1 MFCVTNREY
10 GDFCNCLF
18 GESGQVTQASEILL
32 LSFSRAACDELR
44 QRLRA
49 LDRGLSAAVKVRT
62 FHSFALDLFRSH
74 REAALNATETMESNR
89 NLIVC
94 PTMALFSDDAYN
106 TQLEPGTGAGTL
118 IGNWQDDATNSLQE
132 RALRDSSGEG
142 RTVPQRHLPRS
153 GLLKDWTKVPPQP
166 RKGDDTF
173 DRVYG
178 PKSSLE
184 WEPASNAIGK
194 VDNSTP
200 NIMMDGPLD
209 VALKTAHHEGAEMDV
224 QSEEGILEEVNH
236 ARYFETTTGVGHQ
249 KPDYT
254 VAKKASHTSKC
265 YEQEIRCGPEPDVM
279 PALENT
285 GLEVPFHA
293 HYSRVDQIT
302 NTRMFMA
309 DKEFRGNVTAS
320 APTGVGPF
328 HRNAEFTKGCEK
340 FILAVHKDE
349 GLNAMYEGLKDLNP
363 MRQLGGEHPVAHFAL
378 IPSLAALKGTIHRKV
393 QEVWGPLGYVNLRQ
407 RLCEFCDHE
416 GFIRKADVVEVLRE
430 HLGLSEEEVGSK
442 PLDVWLSQLTT
453 MKKEELKASTFM
465 SSLRPALPQ
474 KDKRRVLT
482 AFKLLQG
489 PSGTARLGDWLERL
503 EAGDMKQ
510 TIIVAFGAE
519 DEDWRR
525 AQTMDKSVDVNLIGQ
540 FVSTYDSH

>member
-1 MFCVTNREY
+1 
-10 GDFCNCLF
+10 
-18 GESGQVTQASEILL
+18 
-32 LSFSRAACDELR
+32 
-44 QRLRA
+44 
-49 LDRGLSAAVKVRT
+49 
-62 FHSFALDLFRSH
+62 
-74 REAALNATETMESNR
+74 
-89 NLIVC
+89 
-94 PTMALFSDDAYN
+94 MALFSDDAYN
-106 TQLEPGTGAGTL
+106 TELQPGTGAGTL
-118 IGNWQDDATNSLQE
+118 IGNWFEE
-132 RALRDSSGEG
+132 RVLRDSSGEG

-178 PKSSLE
+178 PKSGLE
-184 WEPASNAIGK
+184 WEPASKAIGK

-200 NIMMDGPLD
+200 NIMMEGPLN
-209 VALKTAHHEGAEMDV
+209 VALKTAHHEGAELDV
-224 QSEEGILEEVNH
+224 QCEEGIVEEINH
-236 ARYFETTTGVGHQ
+236 ARFFETTTGVGHQ

-265 YEQEIRCGPEPDVM
+265 YEQEIRCGPEPDLM
-279 PALENT
+279 PALENE

-328 HRNAEFTKGCEK
+328 HRNAEFSKGCEK
-340 FILAVHKDE
+340 FILAIHKDE

-363 MRQLGGEHPVAHFAL
+363 MRQLGGEHPASEHFAL

-430 HLGLSEEEVGSK
+430 QLGLLEEEVGSK

-465 SSLRPALPQ
+465 SSLRPSLPQ
-474 KDKRRVLT
+474 KEKRRVLT

-489 PSGTARLGDWLERL
+489 PSGNARLGDWLQRL
-503 EAGDMKQ
+503 DDGDLKQ
-510 TIIVAFGAE
+510 TVIVAFGAE
-519 DEDWRR
+519 DEE
-525 AQTMDKSVDVNLIGQ
+525 SVANTAVTEQVFLELFSDLAPFTEIGPMLE
-540 FVSTYDSH
+540 

>member
-1 MFCVTNREY
+1 
-10 GDFCNCLF
+10 
-18 GESGQVTQASEILL
+18 
-32 LSFSRAACDELR
+32 
-44 QRLRA
+44 
-49 LDRGLSAAVKVRT
+49 
-62 FHSFALDLFRSH
+62 
-74 REAALNATETMESNR
+74 
-89 NLIVC
+89 
-94 PTMALFSDDAYN
+94 MAQFSDDAYN
-106 TQLEPGTGAGTL
+106 TQLQPDTGAGTL
-118 IGNWQDDATNSLQE
+118 IGNWFEE

-173 DRVYG
+173 DRVNR

-224 QSEEGILEEVNH
+224 QTEEGILEEVNH

-309 DKEFRGNVTAS
+309 DKEFRGNVAAS

-363 MRQLGGEHPVAHFAL
+363 MRQLGGEHPAAHFAL

-416 GFIRKADVVEVLRE
+416 GFVRKADVVEVLRE
-430 HLGLSEEEVGSK
+430 TLGISEDEVGSK

-453 MKKEELKASTFM
+453 MKKDELKASTLM
-465 SSLRPALPQ
+465 ISLRPALPQ

-489 PSGTARLGDWLERL
+489 PSGTARLGDWLQRFGPDLEEKSEVHLRRL
-503 EAGDMKQ
+503 RHVLQSLQDRCTMATGCIYLTMAASMDLRPARGPSDHSFFGISDRTPDGLLPQ
-510 TIIVAFGAE
+510 VWVVLLCLPHQLGLGARILDTAFALGLNHLGI
-519 DEDWRR
+519 WF
-525 AQTMDKSVDVNLIGQ
+525 SSG
-540 FVSTYDSH
+540 

>member
-1 MFCVTNREY
+1 
-10 GDFCNCLF
+10 
-18 GESGQVTQASEILL
+18 
-32 LSFSRAACDELR
+32 
-44 QRLRA
+44 
-49 LDRGLSAAVKVRT
+49 
-62 FHSFALDLFRSH
+62 
-74 REAALNATETMESNR
+74 
-89 NLIVC
+89 
-94 PTMALFSDDAYN
+94 MAQFSDDAYN
-106 TQLEPGTGAGTL
+106 TQLQPGTGAGTL
-118 IGNWQDDATNSLQE
+118 IGNWFEE

-184 WEPASNAIGK
+184 WESASNAIGK

-224 QSEEGILEEVNH
+224 QTEEGILEEVNH

-249 KPDYT
+249 KPDFT

-265 YEQEIRCGPEPDVM
+265 YEQEIRCGPEPDAM

-328 HRNAEFTKGCEK
+328 HRNSEFTKGCEK

-363 MRQLGGEHPVAHFAL
+363 MRQLGGEHPAAHFAL

-393 QEVWGPLGYVNLRQ
+393 QEVWGALGYVNLRQ

-430 HLGLSEEEVGSK
+430 NLGLSEEEVASK

-453 MKKEELKASTFM
+453 MKKDELKASTLM

-482 AFKLLQG
+482 AFKLLQS
-489 PSGTARLGDWLERL
+489 PSGTARLGDWLQRL
-503 EAGDMKQ
+503 DAGEMKQ

-519 DEDWRR
+519 DEE
-525 AQTMDKSVDVNLIGQ
+525 SVANTAVTEQVFLELFSDLAPFTEIGPMLE
-540 FVSTYDSH
+540 